1 MVGGVIVVV
10 VLFMGCAPQQGDARF
25 IGRREETDDWLCGPC
40 LSSLTIPR
48 FWTICAL
55 TSGVPAL
62 RRSPAGGSMVE
73 VDRPDAPSAEQAR
86 NEIEMHLQIW
96 DAIHPGRGAATVRS

>member
-1 MVGGVIVVV
+1 MLVF
-10 VLFMGCAPQQGDARF
+10 L
-25 IGRREETDDWLCGPC
+25 DD
-40 LSSLTIPR
+40 
-48 FWTICAL
+48 
-55 TSGVPAL
+55 PAL
-62 RRSPAGGSMVE
+62 LDDLSAHFRRSGFTADPAGGSMVE